1 VIGVNQTPN
10 FDFDMRAAFFKGLTF
25 TIGTCSV
32 QQYWPELIALIRGD
46 RLHPERFISHE
57 MPLSA
62 GAEAYR
68 LFDAREAGAL
78 KMVMTA

>member
-1 VIGVNQTPN
+1 
-10 FDFDMRAAFFKGLTF
+10 
-25 TIGTCSV
+25 V
-32 QQYWPELIALIRGD
+32 QRYWPELVPLIQAG
-46 RLHPERFISHE
+46 RLHPERFVTNV
-57 MPLSA
+57 MPLSE

>member
-1 VIGVNQTPN
+1 
-10 FDFDMRAAFFKGLTF
+10 MRMAFFKGLAF

-32 QQYWPELIALIRGD
+32 QRYWPELIPLILGG
-46 RLHPERFISHE
+46 RLHPERFVSHA
-57 MPLSA
+57 MPLSD

-78 KMVMTA
+78 KMVMTP